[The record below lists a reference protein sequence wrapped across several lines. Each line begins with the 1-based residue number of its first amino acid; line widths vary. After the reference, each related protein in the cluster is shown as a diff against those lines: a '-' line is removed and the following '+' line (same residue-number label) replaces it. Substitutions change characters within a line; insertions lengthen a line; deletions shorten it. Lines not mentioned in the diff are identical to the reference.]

1 MVQAAASSASVM
13 PHEPHAS
20 AMFFV
25 VVALLLAASA
35 LLSHASQRLRLPVGL
50 VFLAIGIGAGSE
62 GLGGIAFDD
71 FSFAFRAGSAALAL
85 ILFDGGLNT
94 PVETLRRS
102 LLPAGLLATVGV
114 MGTMCIVAVVAH
126 ALGLPWSASFLLGA
140 IVSSTDAAA
149 VFAVLRGSGI
159 QLKHRVG
166 GTLEVESGIND
177 PVAVILT
184 TALTSRLLVSGEPGL
199 AMMALGLLRE
209 IAIGAACGV
218 AIGAGARWVITRVRL
233 PASGLYS
240 VMTLATALFAFS
252 MPTLIG
258 GSGFLGVYVAA
269 VTLGSGRLPYRTAL
283 GRIHDSL
290 AWLGQVAMFLML
302 GLLVYPSQLVDA
314 AWIGAV
320 IGLTL
325 AFVARPVVVAL
336 CLMPLR
342 FPGNDILY
350 VGWVGLRGAV
360 PIILAMFPVLAGAP
374 GANRIF
380 NIVFFIVVVNALLPG
395 ATVSAVTR
403 WLGLESGEPPPPSAV
418 LSVESFEQLD
428 GELLSY
434 YIDEALPVA
443 GMTLGEL
450 PFPEGAAVTMIVR
463 GRQLIAPNGATR
475 LEVGDH
481 AYVLSQPEGVVMLQL
496 LFGRPEST

>member
-1 MVQAAASSASVM
+1 MVQAAASSASIM

-50 VFLAIGIGAGSE
+50 LFLAIGIGAGSE

-199 AMMALGLLRE
+199 GMMALGLLRE
-209 IAIGAACGV
+209 IAIGAVCGV

-302 GLLVYPSQLVDA
+302 GLLVYPSQLLDA
-314 AWIGAV
+314 AWIGAI

-374 GANRIF
+374 GAHRIF

-418 LSVESFEQLD
+418 LTVESFEQLD

-496 LFGRPEST
+496 LFGRPESS